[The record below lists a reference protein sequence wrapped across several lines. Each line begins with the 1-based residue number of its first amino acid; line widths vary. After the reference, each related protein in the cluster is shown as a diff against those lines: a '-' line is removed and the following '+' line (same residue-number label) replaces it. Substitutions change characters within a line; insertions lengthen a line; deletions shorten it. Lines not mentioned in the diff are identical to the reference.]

1 MLKRAI
7 NYGIAIHKF
16 KGSPALCAGIFHRL
30 QRLREE
36 ITIMIKKSKIKIMIR
51 P

>member
-1 MLKRAI
+1 MPKRAI
-7 NYGIAIHKF
+7 NYGIAVHKF
-16 KGSPALCAGIFHRL
+16 KDSPALCAGIFHRR

-36 ITIMIKKSKIKIMIR
+36 ITIMIKSTIKIMIR